1 MIPTESPQLRVPWH
15 RSHRK
20 PTDKTALSGTR
31 RHDCYHGFVAPYK
44 LFVQVARL
52 MAMVFTRVLS
62 DEWTSEKRKVD
73 SSILSLTTDSDQRI
87 FALSCENPV
96 GRGWLPPPFDG
107 R

>member
-73 SSILSLTTDSDQRI
+73 SSILSLTTDRLRPANFCSELRESCRSWLAAA
-87 FALSCENPV
+87 AL
-96 GRGWLPPPFDG
+96 
-107 R
+107 